1 MVKRNKNGSD
11 ITISIP
17 KKFGKKIAEKLGLDW
32 QKVISDDETLE
43 KFGGA
48 VLGLMIGAVNLL
60 PPNFK
65 LKE

>member
-1 MVKRNKNGSD
+1 MVKKNKNGSD
-11 ITISIP
+11 ITITIP
-17 KKFGKKIAEKLGLDW
+17 RMFGKKIAEKLGLNW

-43 KFGGA
+43 RFEGGI
-48 VLGLMIGAVNLL
+48 LGLALVAVNLL